1 MSQNETQKENSQK
14 SVTLSQNGRSSQVEI
29 ALSQASQY
37 EVSVSAASGQ
47 VTVLSSGPANVAVHG
62 QVIVSQGQ
70 SQDRVTFKVNG
81 SQGSFVASQAQVAP
95 QENVSTQDS
104 SSQAA
109 VPTLSQFSQT
119 SPSLSQG
126 LAQSQKQSQYAE
138 KENIQKLE
146 TIPESVSRTSSQ
158 NSHDLNKSCWSLG
171 QSNSPG
177 RDVLAN
183 CSQNVLNDGKNNQTK
198 NDE

>member
-1 MSQNETQKENSQK
+1 MKVK
-14 SVTLSQNGRSSQVEI
+14 IQVEI

-126 LAQSQKQSQYAE
+126 LGVVTLSTDSKSSSNIFSRFRHGRTKGSQCRCVPY
-138 KENIQKLE
+138 
-146 TIPESVSRTSSQ
+146 
-158 NSHDLNKSCWSLG
+158 
-171 QSNSPG
+171 
-177 RDVLAN
+177 VLSKTLR
-183 CSQNVLNDGKNNQTK
+183 CS
-198 NDE
+198 